1 MKITNEEIQKLAH
14 LSRLELDAAAAS
26 QMVADMNKIL
36 GFVEKIQEL
45 DLTDI
50 EPLEFV
56 NDQVNILRAD
66 EVVQLIS
73 HEEAL
78 SNAPQK
84 DSDYFKVPK
93 VMGK

>member
-1 MKITNEEIQKLAH
+1 MKITHEEIQKLAH
-14 LSRLELDAAAAS
+14 LSRLELDAEATS
-26 QMVADMNKIL
+26 QMVSDMNKIL

-45 DLTDI
+45 DLENL

-56 NDQVNILRAD
+56 NDQVNILRVDA
-66 EVVQLIS
+66 VAQTIT

-78 SNAPQK
+78 QNAPQR

-93 VMGK
+93 VIGK